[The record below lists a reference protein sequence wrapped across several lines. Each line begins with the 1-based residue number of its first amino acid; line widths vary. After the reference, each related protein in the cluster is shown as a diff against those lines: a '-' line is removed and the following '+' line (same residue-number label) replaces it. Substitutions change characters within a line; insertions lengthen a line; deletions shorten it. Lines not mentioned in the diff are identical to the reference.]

1 MKPGIQH
8 QAGRRVRDIRK
19 RHRLAHQE
27 ELAAWRRALHAPI
40 TRRVVANWESGRS
53 DVPALCIQLIAPSL
67 QVKVSDILPDLTFR
81 ERGTRQLMPRPPGHT
96 GAAPAATEAA
106 KVHRRAGDRPL
117 KTGFAINTRS

>member
-19 RHRLAHQE
+19 RHRLTQE

-40 TRRVVANWESGRS
+40 TRRGGANWEAGRS
-53 DVPALCIQLIAPSL
+53 DVAALCSQLIAPSL
-67 QVKVSDILPDLTFR
+67 QVKVSDILPDLTFQ
-81 ERGTRQLMPRPPGHT
+81 ERVTRQLMPRPPGHT

-106 KVHRRAGDRPL
+106 KVH
-117 KTGFAINTRS
+117 